1 MSDIELANRTDRLWL
16 PYCQMKTM
24 ATPFE
29 VSHTSGTKIFL
40 KDGTELIDGIAS
52 WWTACHGYNH
62 PHIVEAIQHQAQ
74 RMPHVMLGGLVHEPA
89 MRLAV
94 RLSEVSGFE
103 NGKVFLSDSGSVAV
117 EIAMKMT
124 IQHWRN
130 LGNEKK
136 IRFLCFRDS
145 YHGDTV
151 GAMSLCDPVDSMH
164 SRFKGFL
171 LEQYSQPIPEL
182 EQDLDR
188 FESFVNQHAD
198 EIAGVIIEPLIQ
210 MAAGMRFHSPE
221 VLAQLFSICKRAG
234 LVFIADEVATGFGRT
249 GSLLAVQQANI
260 QPDIMCVGKAL
271 SGGTLPIAATLA
283 SDEIYRSFHSDDFA
297 NALMHGPTFMG
308 NPLACSAANASL
320 DLFETGAPV
329 CDAMKLE
336 SQMMQQLEPLKKVPS
351 VVDVRCRGAV
361 GVVEF
366 NHEIDVTNAIPFFVE
381 HGVWLRPLRNTVYL
395 APSFN
400 IEKSDLIRIC
410 QAIEKFANR

>member
-1 MSDIELANRTDRLWL
+1 MSDIELANRIDRLWL

-198 EIAGVIIEPLIQ
+198 VIAGVIIEPLIQ

-221 VLAQLFSICKRAG
+221 VLAQLFSICKRSG
-234 LVFIADEVATGFGRT
+234 LVVIADEVATGFGRT
-249 GSLLAVQQANI
+249 GSLFAVQQANI